1 MVKQKENNQKR
12 TSKFLSLVLRHQPEK
27 IGIELDEMGW
37 VRVDEL
43 LTALNRHG
51 RDMTLAQLKSL
62 VADNDKQRFAFS
74 EDGSRIRANQG
85 HSIAVELDHPITA
98 PPEFL
103 LHGTP
108 EKFVESIREK
118 GIKKLKRH
126 DVHLHEDLKVAKSVG
141 DRRGKAVILRIRSGE
156 MHEAGYE
163 FYLTPNKVW
172 LVDNVPSEFIEF
184 PEQQ

>member
-1 MVKQKENNQKR
+1 MSKQKKDNQKR
-12 TSKFLSLVLRHQPEK
+12 TSKFLSLVLRHQPET

-37 VRVDEL
+37 VQVDEL
-43 LTALNRHG
+43 LAALNRHG
-51 RDMTLAQLKSL
+51 RDMTRRQLASL

-74 EDGSRIRANQG
+74 DDGQSIRANQG
-85 HSIAVELDHPITA
+85 HSIEVELDHPITA
-98 PPEFL
+98 PPEIL

-108 EKFVESIREK
+108 QKFVESIRKK

-126 DVHLHEDLKVAKSVG
+126 DVHLHEDLKVAKDVG

-156 MHEAGYE
+156 MHEAGHE

-172 LVDNVPSEFIEF
+172 LVDNVPPEFIEF
-184 PEQQ
+184 P